1 MYTERFIQTDDWK
14 IIEDRFDPARVKSS
28 ESLLAQ
34 GNGGMGGRAKIEAGD

>member
-28 ESLLAQ
+28 ESLFAL
-34 GNGGMGGRAKIEAGD
+34 GNGDRKSVV